1 MCIGPRY
8 GGDAEGLATRN
19 GLLLRYRHRL
29 ENGSVSPD
37 HSDPLPRGSGRVSVC
52 AHTLVDERGRML
64 LHRLDRL
71 RRPPVSKVKSKLD
84 GIDSLVRSTGQ
95 HPWAHLEAGYWR
107 VQIEDQPVLGY
118 VMRHRAELGD
128 PFTFEIYADAR
139 NAHGQR
145 IWVRREESLNSA
157 VAWMMQNADRL
168 VSFAARSRQAED
180 EQLHEEPE
188 STDSGGS
195 PNKTDDSRILHGG
208 PVESQEQR
216 ATDHNGADDQRQ
228 ERGAEQ
234 KKKVAPGHGRQ
245 RTGRT

>member
-1 MCIGPRY
+1 
-8 GGDAEGLATRN
+8 
-19 GLLLRYRHRL
+19 
-29 ENGSVSPD
+29 
-37 HSDPLPRGSGRVSVC
+37 
-52 AHTLVDERGRML
+52 ML
-64 LHRLDRL
+64 LDRLDRR

-107 VQIEDQPVLGY
+107 IQVEDQPVLGY

-168 VSFAARSRQAED
+168 VSFAARSRRAQD
-180 EQLHEEPE
+180 EELDQETER
-188 STDSGGS
+188 TD
-195 PNKTDDSRILHGG
+195 PDGG
-208 PVESQEQR
+208 PDGTHDPGILLGNPVE
-216 ATDHNGADDQRQ
+216 A
-228 ERGAEQ
+228 
-234 KKKVAPGHGRQ
+234 K
-245 RTGRT
+245 